1 MKDKEITAEIMRR
14 LRLLPDNQKNIYF
27 PEFRWC
33 AGLTGSRRADAFF
46 ILARPPYFSVTY
58 EIKANHWDFQ
68 RDCVDEKYS
77 KARQYSNFFYYAAP
91 VGVIK
96 PEELPEWAGLIE
108 FDLSVI
114 GDELCPGASVVKQA
128 PLRDREDPSWSL
140 IATVAQRLQNPSF
153 RFEARGLHLIS
164 DEQLMQ
170 LKSLIAHQVQIN
182 KLFEAGSSSMMK
194 ALAIVSRIFNR
205 KDKL

>member
-14 LRLLPDNQKNIYF
+14 LRLLPEHKKDIYF

-46 ILARPPYFSVTY
+46 ILGREPYFTVTY

-68 RDCVDEKYS
+68 RDKVNEKYA

-91 VGVIK
+91 AGVIK
-96 PEELPEWAGLIE
+96 PEEVPEWAGLVE

-114 GDELCPGASVVKQA
+114 GDEFCAGERVVKQA
-128 PLRDREDPSWSL
+128 PLRDREDPSWGLVGS
-140 IATVAQRLQNPSF
+140 IAQRMQNPQF
-153 RFEARGLHLIS
+153 RFQALGFHIIS
-164 DEQLMQ
+164 DDQLMA

-182 KLFEAGSSSMMK
+182 RLFEAGSASMMK

-205 KDKL
+205 KDKI